1 MVLSINQLYKVFDSY
16 RCFCFSFKQN
26 PQQYKIMLSKGIPDV
41 SALKETA
48 YSFLTDKHELEY
60 LELMVDML
68 KNYLS
73 GTYKEIPSRSIYAIL
88 AGFIYLVA
96 PIDAIPDTIPIAG
109 LGDDA
114 AVIKAVID
122 YILKDIETFRQWKIR
137 HA

>member
-1 MVLSINQLYKVFDSY
+1 MNKNQFFKAFLESAKKLLNNNSSVERVIKQVVIFLKKNRNIKNSI
-16 RCFCFSFKQN
+16 
-26 PQQYKIMLSKGIPDV
+26 
-41 SALKETA
+41 
-48 YSFLTDKHELEY
+48 EY